1 MKRCV
6 LGLAV
11 VGLAQAGC
19 GSDEPEDGTTT
30 ENASTVGMTSG
41 ASAGEVS
48 STSSGGGSGESEGS
62 GSEGSGSGGASIDYE
77 GEIQPIFNG
86 SCTCHLM
93 GDSGEMA
100 APFLTLNPGMSH
112 ADLVGVMS
120 EQAPLNRIEP
130 GSPDDSY
137 LYLKVTGNHLP
148 VGSGNPMPQ
157 IGVLGD
163 AQVQLIESWILAG
176 APE

>member
-6 LGLAV
+6 LVFTV
-11 VGLAQAGC
+11 VGLALTGC
-19 GSDEPEDGTTT
+19 GSDDPEDGSTS
-30 ENASTVGMTSG
+30 ENASSVGMTSG
-41 ASAGEVS
+41 ATADGDSSTGDSAGAE
-48 STSSGGGSGESEGS
+48 SSGSSEGS
-62 GSEGSGSGGASIDYE
+62 GGAGIDYE
-77 GEIQPIFNG
+77 ADIQPIFNG

-112 ADLVGVMS
+112 AELVGVSS

-148 VGSGNPMPQ
+148 IGSGNRMPQ

-163 AQVQLIESWILAG
+163 SQVALIEAWILDG
-176 APE
+176 APQ

>member
-1 MKRCV
+1 M
-6 LGLAV
+6 GL
-11 VGLAQAGC
+11 LGC

-30 ENASTVGMTSG
+30 ENASSVGMTSG
-41 ASAGEVS
+41 ATAGEGS
-48 STSSGGGSGESEGS
+48 STGAGVDASEGS
-62 GSEGSGSGGASIDYE
+62 GSESSGGASVDYE
-77 GEIQPIFNG
+77 ADIQPIFNG
-86 SCTCHLM
+86 SCSCHLM
-93 GDSGEMA
+93 GASGEMA

-112 ADLVGVMS
+112 AELVGVMS

-130 GSPDDSY
+130 GSPDESY

-148 VGSGNPMPQ
+148 IGSGNPMPQ

-163 AQVQLIESWILAG
+163 AQIEQIEAWILAG

>member
-6 LGLAV
+6 LVFAV
-11 VGLAQAGC
+11 VGLGLSGC

-30 ENASTVGMTSG
+30 ENASTVSMTSG
-41 ASAGEVS
+41 ATAGDES
-48 STSSGGGSGESEGS
+48 STSGGVEGSGESGS
-62 GSEGSGSGGASIDYE
+62 GSAGSGSGGASVDYE
-77 GEIQPIFNG
+77 ADIQPIFNG

-112 ADLVGVMS
+112 AELVGVMS

-148 VGSGNPMPQ
+148 IGSGNPMPQ

-163 AQVQLIESWILAG
+163 AQVELIESWILAG